1 MQHALNSAAASSHWA
16 AWDDP
21 AETRRFVM
29 DDVKA
34 GLAQARFAVDGLH
47 CAACAGKLEA
57 ALLGVPGVLGAS
69 VSAAARTAEVNWRP
83 GQCQPSALA
92 EASMK
97 AGYGLIPLG
106 DPALH
111 RARSREGRLAL
122 WRWLVAVFSMMQ
134 VMMYTSPT
142 YFTAPGEIGEQA
154 DSLLRWAA
162 WVLSL
167 PVVLFSAKPFFAQAW
182 RDARQGR
189 VGMDTPVA
197 IGIAITFAMGTLSA
211 FEPSGPWGHEL
222 YLDSLTMF
230 VAFLLTG
237 RWLEARLHH
246 RTAGALEA
254 LSARLPTA
262 VRRERGGQVE
272 TVPLSHLQ
280 PGEVLLVA
288 TGEAFAADGC
298 VLEGTVMAEEALLTG
313 ESAPVARAAGQEV
326 VAGSLNLGAPARVQV
341 LRVGSDT
348 RYAAIVALMQQAQTD
363 KPRAA
368 QLADRWAPAFLLA
381 VLVSAALAAA
391 WWWPVDPVKALTVA
405 VAVLIVTCPCA
416 LSLATP
422 AALLSAA
429 GALARRGI
437 LVRRLAALERL
448 ADVNHFVFDKTG
460 TACTRDIRMDGL
472 DLADDVPEA
481 LAWSV
486 ASELA
491 SQSSH
496 PVSKAIA
503 LHAQRQASSAPRS
516 RFRDVAEVPGLGVEG
531 IDQAGRRWR
540 LGQPAW
546 VGTDASG
553 GYPGAR
559 VALACAQPEGHGWHA
574 PKWVASFRLGETVHP
589 DMAATAQRL
598 SRSAHVELVS
608 GDREAAVAAV
618 ARELGLSSFR
628 ADARPADKL
637 AHVRASQQAGDVV
650 AMVGD
655 GLNDGPTLA
664 HADVSFA
671 MGEGV
676 AVAKT
681 SSDFIIQSG
690 NPADVA
696 WAHDLAQRTRKVIR
710 QNLAWA
716 AMYNAAC
723 VPLALMGWLPPWAA
737 GLGMATS
744 SLLVVLN
751 ALRLNR
757 G

>member
-1 MQHALNSAAASSHWA
+1 MQHALSSTAASPSWA

-21 AETRRFVM
+21 AETRRFVIE
-29 DDVKA
+29 A
-34 GLAQARFAVDGLH
+34 GRSGSAQARFAVDGLH

-57 ALLGVPGVLGAS
+57 ALLRVPGVIGAA
-69 VSAAARTAEVNWRP
+69 VSAAARTAEVTWKQD
-83 GQCQPSALA
+83 QCRPSALA
-92 EASMK
+92 QASLK

-111 RARSREGRLAL
+111 RAREREGRLAL

-167 PVVLFSAKPFFAQAW
+167 PVVLFSSKPFFAQAW

-189 VGMDTPVA
+189 LGMDTPVS
-197 IGIAITFAMGTLSA
+197 IGIAITFVMGTLSA
-211 FEPSGPWGHEL
+211 FEPAGPWGHEL

-237 RWLEARLHH
+237 RWLEARVHH

-254 LSARLPTA
+254 LSARLPTV
-262 VRRERGGQVE
+262 VRRERAGQVE

-280 PGEVLLVA
+280 PGDVVSVA
-288 TGEAFAADGC
+288 TGEAFAADGR
-298 VLEGTVMAEEALLTG
+298 VLDSTVMAEEALLTG
-313 ESAPVARAAGQEV
+313 ESVPVSRAPGQEV

-341 LRVGSDT
+341 LRVGADT

-363 KPRAA
+363 KPHAA

-381 VLVSAALAAA
+381 VLAAAALAAA
-391 WWWPVDPVKALTVA
+391 WWWPTDPVKALTVA

-416 LSLATP
+416 FSLATP

-448 ADVNHFVFDKTG
+448 ADVNRFVFDKTG
-460 TACTRDIRMDGL
+460 TACTRDIRLEGL
-472 DLADDVPEA
+472 DLAPDASEPLV
-481 LAWSV
+481 WSV
-486 ASELA
+486 ALELA
-491 SQSSH
+491 SRSSH

-503 LHAQRQASSAPRS
+503 RHVPASASDVPRTQ
-516 RFRDVAEVPGLGVEG
+516 FRDVAEVAGLGIEG

-546 VGTDASG
+546 VGADASG
-553 GYPGAR
+553 VDPGAR

-574 PKWVASFRLGETVHP
+574 PTWVASFKLAETIHP
-589 DMAATAQRL
+589 DMASAAQRL
-598 SRSAHVELVS
+598 SRSARVELVS

-618 ARELGLSSFR
+618 ARTLGLSSFR

-637 AHVRASQQAGDVV
+637 AHVRSRQQVGDVV

-696 WAHDLAQRTRKVIR
+696 WAHELAQRTRRVMR
-710 QNLAWA
+710 QNLVWA
-716 AMYNAAC
+716 AAYNAAC